1 MAIRSIEIA
10 PLGYARLGGAFY
22 HVIILFGDFA
32 SARKPKPAAAGFVF

>member
-1 MAIRSIEIA
+1 MAIRLIEIT

-22 HVIILFGDFA
+22 DVIILFGAFA